1 LISKGAK
8 ESDFLVDSIDL
19 IRYLCHTA
27 DDRQTNRRANQL
39 FFLSRPRTATLSS
52 LLLTSEEIKV
62 RVTMV
67 AVSSQQLLQELSEHN
82 DFFDMIVDMIPQK
95 LYIAGNSGD
104 DFNPSK
110 YYKKQNTTSKE
121 ARRAQAKAGKRRKF
135 NPTEAE
141 TTGVAKARLEN
152 TGRDGETTT
161 RLPQKRKG
169 QTPAPDADVTAET
182 TSVTT
187 IDTDTATTGTAAIV
201 SPKQSRI
208 EALQAKLHAKI
219 VAKQGLRPTNNN
231 PDQVS
236 KRAGR
241 RAEKQRRKDE
251 ATKRKKSGNS
261 KTSDTTTGTN
271 ASATNYKISSSAA
284 DNNPAQDLAALD
296 FGRLAGLNTASK
308 DNYQKANKS
317 LANLSK
323 SKNLEKML
331 ADAEAKREKLEELK
345 KGSEQDQAKFKT
357 MQWSDTFK
365 EADGQRVKDDPS
377 KLKKALKRKVAKKTK
392 SQKAWK
398 SRVEQTTSSIGDRQK
413 IRNHNLTARMEGGK
427 VGASLSKKRI
437 VEKEVKE
444 GRLSRAG
451 FEGRKQEFLNGKSP
465 GKAGKEGGKNPKE

>member
-1 LISKGAK
+1 
-8 ESDFLVDSIDL
+8 
-19 IRYLCHTA
+19 
-27 DDRQTNRRANQL
+27 
-39 FFLSRPRTATLSS
+39 
-52 LLLTSEEIKV
+52 
-62 RVTMV
+62 MV

-82 DFFDMIVDMIPQK
+82 DFFDMIVDMIPKK

-121 ARRAQAKAGKRRKF
+121 ARRAQAKASKRRKLD
-135 NPTEAE
+135 PSKAE
-141 TTGVAKARLEN
+141 TTVEAKARLEN
-152 TGRDGETTT
+152 ADRDGKTTAT
-161 RLPQKRKG
+161 RLPQKRNSLKVG

-182 TSVTT
+182 TAVTT
-187 IDTDTATTGTAAIV
+187 TDTDTTTAGTAVV

-219 VAKQGLRPTNNN
+219 VAKQGLRPSNNN

-251 ATKRKKSGNS
+251 ATKRKKTGTS

-271 ASATNYKISSSAA
+271 ANATNYKISSSAA

-331 ADAEAKREKLEELK
+331 ADAEAKRQKLEELK

-398 SRVEQTTSSIGDRQK
+398 SRVEQTSNSKDERQK
-413 IRNHNLTARMEGGK
+413 IRTHNLTARKEGGK
-427 VGASLSKKRI
+427 IGASLSKKRI

-465 GKAGKEGGKNPKE
+465 KEGGGKNATKNPKE

>member
-1 LISKGAK
+1 
-8 ESDFLVDSIDL
+8 
-19 IRYLCHTA
+19 
-27 DDRQTNRRANQL
+27 
-39 FFLSRPRTATLSS
+39 
-52 LLLTSEEIKV
+52 
-62 RVTMV
+62 MV
-67 AVSSQQLLQELSEHN
+67 AVSSQQLLQELTEHN

-95 LYIAGNSGD
+95 LYIQGNSGD

-121 ARRAQAKAGKRRKF
+121 ARRAQAKASKRRKLD
-135 NPTEAE
+135 PSQAE
-141 TTGVAKARLEN
+141 TTVEAKARLEN
-152 TGRDGETTT
+152 TDSNGEPKT
-161 RLPQKRKG
+161 RLPQQRK
-169 QTPAPDADVTAET
+169 TPVTAVTPDAET
-182 TSVTT
+182 TDVTT
-187 IDTDTATTGTAAIV
+187 TDTPTTSEVT
-201 SPKQSRI
+201 PKQSRI

-219 VAKQGLRPTNNN
+219 AAKQGLRPSNND

-251 ATKRKKSGNS
+251 ATKRKKSGIS

-284 DNNPAQDLAALD
+284 DNNPAQDMANLD
-296 FGRLAGLNTASK
+296 FGQLAGLNTTSK
-308 DNYQKANKS
+308 DNYNKANKS

-331 ADAEAKREKLEELK
+331 ADAEAKKQKLAELK
-345 KGSEQDQAKFKT
+345 KGSEEDQAKFKT

-377 KLKKALKRKVAKKTK
+377 KLKKALKRKVAKKQK

-398 SRVEQTTSSIGDRQK
+398 SRVEQTNSSKDERQK
-413 IRNHNLTARMEGGK
+413 IRTHNLTARMEGGK

-437 VEKEVKE
+437 VEKEDE
-444 GRLSRAG
+444 GKRLGRAG
-451 FEGRKQEFLNGKSP
+451 FEGRKQEFLNGKN
-465 GKAGKEGGKNPKE
+465 GKE

>member
-1 LISKGAK
+1 
-8 ESDFLVDSIDL
+8 
-19 IRYLCHTA
+19 
-27 DDRQTNRRANQL
+27 
-39 FFLSRPRTATLSS
+39 
-52 LLLTSEEIKV
+52 
-62 RVTMV
+62 MV

-121 ARRAQAKAGKRRKF
+121 SRRAQAKASKKRKF
-135 NPTEAE
+135 NPSEAE
-141 TTGVAKARLEN
+141 STGVAKARLEN
-152 TGRDGETTT
+152 VGRDGETTT

-169 QTPAPDADVTAET
+169 QTPAPDDDVTAAT
-182 TSVTT
+182 TSFTT
-187 IDTDTATTGTAAIV
+187 IDTDSTTTGAAVV

-251 ATKRKKSGNS
+251 ATKRKKTGNS

-296 FGRLAGLNTASK
+296 FGRLAGLNSANK

-331 ADAEAKREKLEELK
+331 ADAEAKRQKLEELK

-398 SRVEQTTSSIGDRQK
+398 SRVEQTTNSKDERQK
-413 IRNHNLTARMEGGK
+413 IRTHNLTARMEGGK

-465 GKAGKEGGKNPKE
+465 GKDGKNPKE

>member
-1 LISKGAK
+1 
-8 ESDFLVDSIDL
+8 
-19 IRYLCHTA
+19 
-27 DDRQTNRRANQL
+27 
-39 FFLSRPRTATLSS
+39 
-52 LLLTSEEIKV
+52 
-62 RVTMV
+62 MV
-67 AVSSQQLLQELSEHN
+67 AVSSQQLLQELAEHN
-82 DFFDMIVDMIPQK
+82 DFFDMMVDMIPKK

-121 ARRAQAKAGKRRKF
+121 ARRAQAKASKRRKLD
-135 NPTEAE
+135 PSQAE
-141 TTGVAKARLEN
+141 TTVEAKARLESSD
-152 TGRDGETTT
+152 RDGETTT
-161 RLPQKRKG
+161 RLPQKRNSLKVG
-169 QTPAPDADVTAET
+169 QTPATEEETTTVTNTDADT
-182 TSVTT
+182 TTP
-187 IDTDTATTGTAAIV
+187 ALV

-219 VAKQGLRPTNNN
+219 VAKQGQRPSNNN

-241 RAEKQRRKDE
+241 RAEKQRRRDE
-251 ATKRKKSGNS
+251 AAKRKKTGST

-271 ASATNYKISSSAA
+271 ATATNYKISSSAA

-296 FGRLAGLNTASK
+296 FGRLAGLNSSSK

-331 ADAEAKREKLEELK
+331 ADAEAKKQKLEELK
-345 KGSEQDQAKFKT
+345 KGSEHDQAKFKT

-377 KLKKALKRKVAKKTK
+377 KLKKALKRKVAKKQK

-398 SRVEQTTSSIGDRQK
+398 SRVEQTANTKDERQK
-413 IRNHNLTARMEGGK
+413 IRTHNLTARKEGGK

-437 VEKEVKE
+437 VEKEDE
-444 GRLSRAG
+444 GRRLSRAG
-451 FEGRKQEFLNGKSP
+451 FEGRKQEFLNGKN
-465 GKAGKEGGKNPKE
+465 GKE

>member
-1 LISKGAK
+1 VSKQQRTLRVKAIQINQASKKSIS
-8 ESDFLVDSIDL
+8 EDIVV
-19 IRYLCHTA
+19 
-27 DDRQTNRRANQL
+27 
-39 FFLSRPRTATLSS
+39 SRS
-52 LLLTSEEIKV
+52 
-62 RVTMV
+62 VTMV

-121 ARRAQAKAGKRRKF
+121 SRRAQSKASKRRKF
-135 NPTEAE
+135 NPAEAE

-152 TGRDGETTT
+152 KGRDGETTT
-161 RLPQKRKG
+161 RLPQKRQG
-169 QTPAPDADVTAET
+169 QTPEPDADVTAESTSGT
-182 TSVTT
+182 TT
-187 IDTDTATTGTAAIV
+187 DDDTATTGAAVV

-398 SRVEQTTSSIGDRQK
+398 SRVEQTTTSIGERQK
-413 IRNHNLTARMEGGK
+413 IRTHNLTARMEGGK

-437 VEKEVKE
+437 VEKDVKE

-451 FEGRKQEFLNGKSP
+451 FEGKKQEFLNGKSP
-465 GKAGKEGGKNPKE
+465 GKAGKDGKNPKE

>member
-1 LISKGAK
+1 VSKQQQVEQAP
-8 ESDFLVDSIDL
+8 
-19 IRYLCHTA
+19 HH
-27 DDRQTNRRANQL
+27 
-39 FFLSRPRTATLSS
+39 
-52 LLLTSEEIKV
+52 IKRSGSKV
-62 RVTMV
+62 EVAMV

-95 LYIAGNSGD
+95 IYIAGNSGD

-121 ARRAQAKAGKRRKF
+121 SRRAQAKASKRRKF

-152 TGRDGETTT
+152 KGRDGETTT
-161 RLPQKRKG
+161 RLPQKRKD

-182 TSVTT
+182 PSVTT
-187 IDTDTATTGTAAIV
+187 TDTEATAAAVV

-296 FGRLAGLNTASK
+296 FGRIAGLNTDNK

-398 SRVEQTTSSIGDRQK
+398 SRVEQTSTSIGERQK
-413 IRNHNLTARMEGGK
+413 IRTHNLTARMEGGK

-465 GKAGKEGGKNPKE
+465 GKAGGKEGKNPKE

>member
-1 LISKGAK
+1 
-8 ESDFLVDSIDL
+8 
-19 IRYLCHTA
+19 
-27 DDRQTNRRANQL
+27 
-39 FFLSRPRTATLSS
+39 
-52 LLLTSEEIKV
+52 
-62 RVTMV
+62 MV

-121 ARRAQAKAGKRRKF
+121 SRRAQAKASKKRKF
-135 NPTEAE
+135 NPSEAE
-141 TTGVAKARLEN
+141 STGVAKARLEN
-152 TGRDGETTT
+152 VGRDGETTT

-169 QTPAPDADVTAET
+169 QTPAPDDDVTAAT
-182 TSVTT
+182 TSFTT
-187 IDTDTATTGTAAIV
+187 IDTDATTTGAAVV

-251 ATKRKKSGNS
+251 ATKRKKTGNS

-296 FGRLAGLNTASK
+296 FGRLAGLNSANK

-331 ADAEAKREKLEELK
+331 ADAEAKRQKLEELK

-398 SRVEQTTSSIGDRQK
+398 SRVEQTTNSKDERQK
-413 IRNHNLTARMEGGK
+413 IRTHNLTARMEGGK

-451 FEGRKQEFLNGKSP
+451 FEGRKQEFLNSKSP
-465 GKAGKEGGKNPKE
+465 GKDGKNPKE

>member
-1 LISKGAK
+1 
-8 ESDFLVDSIDL
+8 
-19 IRYLCHTA
+19 
-27 DDRQTNRRANQL
+27 
-39 FFLSRPRTATLSS
+39 
-52 LLLTSEEIKV
+52 
-62 RVTMV
+62 
-67 AVSSQQLLQELSEHN
+67 
-82 DFFDMIVDMIPQK
+82 MIVDMIPKK

-104 DFNPSK
+104 DYNPSK

-121 ARRAQAKAGKRRKF
+121 ARRAHSKASKRRKF
-135 NPTEAE
+135 DPKDVDSTV
-141 TTGVAKARLEN
+141 VAKARFEN
-152 TGRDGETTT
+152 TGRDSETAT
-161 RLPQKRKG
+161 RLPQKRNSLKVG
-169 QTPAPDADVTAET
+169 QTPAADADVTAET
-182 TSVTT
+182 TAITT
-187 IDTDTATTGTAAIV
+187 TDTDTTTTGTTAV

-219 VAKQGLRPTNNN
+219 IAKQGMRPTNNN

-296 FGRLAGLNTASK
+296 FGRLAGLNSASK

-331 ADAEAKREKLEELK
+331 ADAESKRQKLEELK

-398 SRVEQTTSSIGDRQK
+398 SRVEQTNNSKDERQK
-413 IRNHNLTARMEGGK
+413 IRTHNLTARMEGGK

-465 GKAGKEGGKNPKE
+465 GKAPGKDGGNKNPKE